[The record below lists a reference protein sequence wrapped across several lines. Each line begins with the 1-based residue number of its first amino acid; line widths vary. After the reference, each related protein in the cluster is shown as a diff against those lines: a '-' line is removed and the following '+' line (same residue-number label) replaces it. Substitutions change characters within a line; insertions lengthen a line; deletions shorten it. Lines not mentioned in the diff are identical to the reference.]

1 MDGKGKRGRSN
12 EGGDGV
18 CEAGEGKSGGRAGTG
33 VEVARVKGGLPR
45 ELARLDTVVGLGSV
59 KEHLRGIHAQLLMD
73 RRRRDAGL
81 ACASHGSLHMIFT
94 GNPGTGKVR
103 LASSY
108 SLVCRVS
115 HKSDCFA
122 ACLIQNIPLYHEWC
136 L

>member
-1 MDGKGKRGRSN
+1 MKELAGRP
-12 EGGDGV
+12 GGPPRIFCVDDLPNNLAEYLRDLRP
-18 CEAGEGKSGGRAGTG
+18 EAVTQDPQMA
-33 VEVARVKGGLPR
+33 